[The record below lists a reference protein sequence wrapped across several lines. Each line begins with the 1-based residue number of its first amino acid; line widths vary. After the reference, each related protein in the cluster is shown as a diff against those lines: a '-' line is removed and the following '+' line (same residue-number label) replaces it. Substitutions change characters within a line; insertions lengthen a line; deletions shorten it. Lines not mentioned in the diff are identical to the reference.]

1 MTNPTAQLLQHCR
14 ELSETTGARVLVRFA
29 PLRFTRAIANAH
41 RPQCI
46 VITGGD
52 ETRTTAVHNSLAAA
66 LPLTIEQDGGGG
78 VCVASSKRPAY
89 ASVCTA
95 PAKPPPPS
103 APPALLTSLFTR
115 LESRPLF
122 GPNASQQ
129 PIEPTPEFPFE
140 CHSREH
146 SQEEIVAIHALA
158 ELSPE

>member
-1 MTNPTAQLLQHCR
+1 M
-14 ELSETTGARVLVRFA
+14 
-29 PLRFTRAIANAH
+29 
-41 RPQCI
+41 
-46 VITGGD
+46 
-52 ETRTTAVHNSLAAA
+52 
-66 LPLTIEQDGGGG
+66 
-78 VCVASSKRPAY
+78 CVASSKRPAY

-122 GPNASQQ
+122 GRGASSHQPNA
-129 PIEPTPEFPFE
+129 PAPEFPFE
-140 CHSREH
+140 CQSREH